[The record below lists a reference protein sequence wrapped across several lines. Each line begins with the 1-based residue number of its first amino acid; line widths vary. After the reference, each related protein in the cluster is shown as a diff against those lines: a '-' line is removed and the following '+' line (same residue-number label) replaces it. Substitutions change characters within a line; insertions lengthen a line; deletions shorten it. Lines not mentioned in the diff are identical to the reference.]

1 MKLEV
6 RPQGRKCY
14 LAGVSDMDTVKSSSG
29 NLGRLQTGVNCC
41 NWAEFLLLA
50 THSYGKQEA
59 TRTEQSPRPPLAFLP
74 PSIVLYLD
82 ALEGSSWQRR
92 DVAFSPASIPNQ
104 NMEGWIWSWETTA
117 L

>member
-50 THSYGKQEA
+50 AMENRKLPG
-59 TRTEQSPRPPLAFLP
+59 QSSLP
-74 PSIVLYLD
+74 
-82 ALEGSSWQRR
+82 AL
-92 DVAFSPASIPNQ
+92 
-104 NMEGWIWSWETTA
+104 